1 MKEGDPTF
9 SHVSGYWKKWDP
21 TRKPVLVME
30 GENDEKIKELQS
42 KIAILKAV
50 GDGRYVNE

>member
-1 MKEGDPTF
+1 
-9 SHVSGYWKKWDP
+9 
-21 TRKPVLVME
+21 ME